1 MPVCRVN
8 ILQSPAE
15 SRPASVGDD
24 ACIVPQTLQCRKPQ
38 AAGEIARP
46 TLRPGPGGDRYAPA
60 FRQARWR
67 ADEIIGPY
75 AGVAAGG
82 GGMRR
87 PAPRLCRPYAL
98 HCRAGVHA
106 RRGACANPEGYWHG
120 KVPHPSVAWGDTSP
134 CRGGFIAGSPPKAS
148 PARGG
153 GCAARRRRRG
163 ALPLCPTGIL
173 QPPAGLCPMFR
184 RDDLRAKSRHFTL
197 CAPKR
202 RLRAAVLASSRK
214 PCNAANPGRRAKS
227 PALHCGREQAATDTR
242 QPSARPTN
250 GPMKSSAPTQALR
263 PAGGRPGFRRLYAPH
278 CGREREIT
286 LKRQPSAGS
295 GGPMQASDPTKGRL
309 ASAHAAADMRR
320 PPRRPCRQHQTPPPT
335 TPPPTTPPQNRKDPP
350 CRKKKTTIPP
360 PAWPRR

>member
-24 ACIVPQTLQCRKPQ
+24 ACIVPQTLQCRNP
-38 AAGEIARP
+38 
-46 TLRPGPGGDRYAPA
+46 
-60 FRQARWR
+60 R
-67 ADEIIGPY
+67 A
-75 AGVAAGG
+75 
-82 GGMRR
+82 
-87 PAPRLCRPYAL
+87 
-98 HCRAGVHA
+98 AGVHA

-335 TPPPTTPPQNRKDPP
+335 TPPQNRKDPP